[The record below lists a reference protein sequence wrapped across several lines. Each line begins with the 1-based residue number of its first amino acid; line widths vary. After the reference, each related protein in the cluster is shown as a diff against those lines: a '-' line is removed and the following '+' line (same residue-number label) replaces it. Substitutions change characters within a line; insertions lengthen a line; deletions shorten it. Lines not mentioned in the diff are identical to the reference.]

1 MARSSSKIVALVAL
15 LAGMLALVANPPR
28 AAADGEGPVPVI
40 DLYTMGQGKH
50 LVEAFGH
57 VALCVCYPELGQE
70 GCVPARPRPRR
81 RRPGDN
87 HNVCYNYGTTDFSH
101 PMSLGWGFLRS
112 RAEFWVEPWD
122 PARMVRIYTRYDR
135 SIWLQRL
142 VLTPA
147 QANKIAELL
156 AYDVLPENR
165 NYNYHHFYEN
175 CATRVRDIID
185 AATGGKLRENS
196 STKPGPSFR
205 DYSRRGFAD
214 FTWMLVVTDLI
225 MGRKGD
231 IVPTLWQAMFLP
243 RYLRQHVTDQL
254 GVEPVLIYERKGP
267 PFDDD
272 PGNRGRGWIML
283 FALIA
288 LIPIVATRLSGRFQR
303 LGLIP
308 AAAILFAV
316 GLIIWFM
323 AAVSTLAELRY
334 NEALFVFVPF
344 DIVLPF
350 LGDARRLRYAQ
361 IRIAGLMLVSVLLG
375 VGLFL
380 QPLWISILAV
390 ALPLAAIAVP
400 EVVVARLRPA
410 AKG

>member
-1 MARSSSKIVALVAL
+1 MRSGHL
-15 LAGMLALVANPPR
+15 LRGLAPLMAGMVVLAASSP
-28 AAADGEGPVPVI
+28 AAGDEGPIPVI
-40 DLYTMGQGKH
+40 ELYTMGQGKH

-57 VALCVCYPELGQE
+57 VALCACYPEPGEE

-81 RRPGDN
+81 QRPGSPK
-87 HNVCYNYGTTDFSH
+87 NVCYNYGTTDFAH
-101 PMSLGWGFLRS
+101 PLSLGWGFLRS

-122 PARMVRIYTRYDR
+122 PARMVMIYTKFDR
-135 SIWLQRL
+135 SLWLQRL
-142 VLTPA
+142 DLTPA
-147 QANKIAELL
+147 QAHKVAELL

-196 STKPGPSFR
+196 AHKPGPSFR
-205 DYSRRGFAD
+205 DYSRRGFAG

-243 RYLRQHVTDQL
+243 RYLRQQVTDQL

-267 PFDDD
+267 PFDDE

-288 LIPIVATRLSGRFQR
+288 LIPIVATRVTGRYQR

-308 AAAILFAV
+308 ATSILFAL
-316 GLIIWFM
+316 GLTIWGM
-323 AAVSTLAELRY
+323 AAVSTLDELRY

-350 LGDARRLRYAQ
+350 LGAARRLRYAQ
-361 IRIAGLMLVSVLLG
+361 IRFAALMLVSVLVG

-390 ALPLAAIAVP
+390 ALPLGAIAVP
-400 EVVVARLRPA
+400 EAVVERSRPRSRRP
-410 AKG
+410 G